1 MRLGVL
7 DIGSNTV
14 HLLLVDAHPGASP
27 IPFASHKLP
36 LQLLKFMDETGGI
49 SEIGQRML
57 IDFIS
62 EASLFAVEHHAEDL
76 LAFAT
81 SAIRES
87 SNGPT
92 VLERVSVETG
102 IRLAELS
109 GPEEAAATF
118 FAVRRWYGWGAG
130 NILNLDI
137 GGGSFELAIGADERP
152 DFAVS
157 LPLGAGRLTRDRLR
171 GDPPERTAVEATRE
185 HIRATLAGSLES
197 IFEFAAP
204 TFVAG
209 TSKSFRSLA
218 RINGAAQQSA
228 GPYAARELKLVDLT
242 GLTTR
247 LSRMK
252 ISARVRLPGV
262 SSVRAEQLLAAALV
276 AEEAMTGLGI
286 DSIQICPWAL
296 REGLLLQRFD
306 HLNKE

>member
-62 EASLFAVEHHAEDL
+62 EASLFAVEHHAEDV

-92 VLERVSVETG
+92 VLERVCVETG

-137 GGGSFELAIGADERP
+137 GGGSFELAIGADEQP

-157 LPLGAGRLTRDRLR
+157 VPLGAGRLTRDRLR
-171 GDPPERTAVEATRE
+171 GDPPERKAVEATRE
-185 HIRATLAGSLES
+185 HIRATLSESLES
-197 IFEFAAP
+197 IFEFAVP

-242 GLTTR
+242 RLTTR

-306 HLNKE
+306 HLNTE

>member
-14 HLLLVDAHPGASP
+14 HMLLVDAHPGASP

-242 GLTTR
+242 GRTTR